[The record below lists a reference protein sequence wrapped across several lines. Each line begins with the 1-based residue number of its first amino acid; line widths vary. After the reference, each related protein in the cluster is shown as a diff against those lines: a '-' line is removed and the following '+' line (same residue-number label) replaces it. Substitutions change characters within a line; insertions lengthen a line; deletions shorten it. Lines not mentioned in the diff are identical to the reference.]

1 MMITETKLGRRIAL
15 KKKLEEE
22 FRLAEERRN
31 RYRVRRFQDTQ
42 QQSGVDHSE
51 GEKSE
56 VQDTIT
62 EASSDFELEKGKEN
76 SRKEAEKKQIVEEL
90 DRIIDKKDTI
100 CKILEDYKK
109 KREDMVNRRLVEN
122 GEPDE
127 VIIET
132 EEKLLIIQQS
142 INSLVEELNN
152 F

>member
-1 MMITETKLGRRIAL
+1 MNTETKLGRRIAL

-42 QQSGVDHSE
+42 QQSGVDTI
-51 GEKSE
+51 E
-56 VQDTIT
+56 VQETIT
-62 EASSDFELEKGKEN
+62 EVTSDLELEKGKEN

-109 KREDMVNRRLVEN
+109 KREDMVNRKLVEN
-122 GEPDE
+122 DEPDE